1 MQQGGARPGQAHNEE
16 RADNAL
22 LRYAGKALPVILQVE
37 AVDEQPQGI
46 MTDRQAS
53 QNIESGFVFTALQQ
67 SQRLPKRN
75 RAEVMQPRV
84 LASRLQ
90 QLVAL
95 SRTSGMPRRC
105 HTWPPRFK
113 ARSHSG
119 RRGW

>member
-1 MQQGGARPGQAHNEE
+1 MSSR
-16 RADNAL
+16 
-22 LRYAGKALPVILQVE
+22 KVS
-37 AVDEQPQGI
+37 

-67 SQRLPKRN
+67 ECSDSRKGI
-75 RAEVMQPRV
+75 AEVMQPR
-84 LASRLQ
+84 AGKPPPATGPR
-90 QLVAL
+90 L

-119 RRGW
+119 RLGW